1 MSTIQKSIEVR
12 CPVSTVY
19 NQWTQFET
27 FPQFMEGVER
37 IQQIDDRHVHWHAK
51 VAGVDREWDAEITE
65 QVPEERISWQSV
77 NGPDNGGTVLFEPID
92 ADRTRLTMMMDFD
105 PKGFVENAGDV
116 LGVVE
121 RRVEGDL
128 ERFRSFIEKTGRE
141 TGAWRGEVH
150 GQNVS

>member
-1 MSTIQKSIEVR
+1 MNMASFAITLLTGRHTDLRVRDLFFQRWMSPPFRRMVR
-12 CPVSTVY
+12 PA
-19 NQWTQFET
+19 W
-27 FPQFMEGVER
+27 
-37 IQQIDDRHVHWHAK
+37 

-65 QVPEERISWQSV
+65 QVPEERISWHSV
-77 NGPDNGGTVLFEPID
+77 SGPDNGGTVLFEPID
-92 ADRTRLTMMMDFD
+92 ADRTRLTMMMDYD

-150 GQNVS
+150 GRNVS